1 VAEAEALATSTDW
14 GPTAGRFRDLM
25 TEWKEAGRAGRSDDD
40 ALWARFRGAQDA
52 FYAARN
58 EASSER
64 DAGQSEHL
72 KAKQALAAE
81 AEALLPVQDLG
92 AAKAAL
98 RTIQDRWEAVGH
110 VPRADRDKVENRL
123 RAVEQAVRSAE
134 ESRWRR
140 TNPQAKARAED
151 TVEQLTATITKLE
164 KALEAAQH
172 KEDARAVK
180 DAEEALQA
188 RRAWLEQAQQAL
200 QEFSG

>member
-1 VAEAEALATSTDW
+1 
-14 GPTAGRFRDLM
+14 M

-52 FYAARN
+52 FFAARN

-64 DAGQSEHL
+64 DAGQSENL

-98 RTIQDRWEAVGH
+98 RSIQDRWEAIGH

-140 TNPQAKARAED
+140 TNPEAKARAED
-151 TVEQLTATITKLE
+151 TVEQLTRLDRQAGE
-164 KALEAAQH
+164 GARGRPAHGGRARGQGRRGGAAGTTGL
-172 KEDARAVK
+172 ARAGPAVAAGVQRLSRGQLCL
-180 DAEEALQA
+180 AEVT
-188 RRAWLEQAQQAL
+188 R
-200 QEFSG
+200 